1 MTDSDAFEVPGLQEP
16 VEIRIDQW
24 GVPHL
29 YAASQDDLFLAQ
41 GFNAARDRLFQ
52 LDLWRRRGLGLL
64 AEVLGERYAEHDRAA
79 RLFLYRGDMAE
90 EWRAYGDDTERVTA
104 AFVGG
109 INAYVALCR
118 ADASQLPPEFA
129 LLKYEPAYWQASD
142 VARIRSHGLQYN
154 LRDEVARALTLR
166 EHGPEA
172 EELRRRREPAPH
184 RLRVPEGLDL
194 SVIPDDVLRVYEMA
208 TTPPWAAGAA
218 PRQGLDGSNNWVI
231 APSRTATGRPL
242 LANDPHR
249 GIALPALR
257 YLAHLSA
264 PGIDAI
270 GAGEPALP
278 GISIGHNGHV
288 AFGLTIFPI
297 DQEDLYVYRTNPA
310 NPHEYRYQD
319 RWEPMT
325 CVTEPIPVRGGEPV
339 PADLWFTRHGPVIRE
354 LPECNA
360 AFAVRAAW
368 LGPGMAP
375 YLGSMDY
382 MRAASPDAFV
392 TAMRRW
398 GAPGENQV
406 YASPDGTIGWR
417 PAGRVPVR
425 PGWDGTLPVPGDGRY
440 EWDGFLDVE
449 ELPSVRDPA
458 QGWFATANQL
468 NLPPTYP
475 NAEKTVTYDW
485 YAPTRHERIT
495 EELSAHASWT
505 VEDCVRL
512 QTDYVSLPGRRLQA
526 LLAGLRGGTTLPDAS
541 APGDATA
548 DASAPGH
555 GASGDGAIEGGL
567 PGDGASAHAVVG
579 DEAGAGTA
587 AGTPES
593 GHLADSGARYAVVGD
608 DAGVGSVAGAG
619 ESGGLADS
627 GALRAAT
634 GGEAGVGSVAGVGE
648 SGRPTAPGARYAV
661 VGGDAGV
668 GAAAGVG
675 EPGHLAAPGVPLA
688 TALALLREWDTRLT
702 ADSPAAALFEV
713 WYRRHLRP
721 ALLARAVDGIV
732 GEGQRDRALARVLP
746 AEDAAADARV
756 DLELLD
762 GDPDPALLLGTLAAA
777 FGELTGLLGADP
789 AAWSWGALHHAHPHH
804 PIAALLDGPAPQWA
818 SVGPVPRGGSGD
830 TVGAAAYGPGFR
842 QTAGATFRLVV
853 DVGSWDDSVAMNSPG
868 QSGVPGSPHYD
879 DLFASWAADGSFP
892 LLYSREAVEKH
903 TRRTITL
910 RPSAGTDQG
919 AAEPKGR

>member
-1 MTDSDAFEVPGLQEP
+1 MTVTDEDVFEVPGLREP
-16 VEIRIDQW
+16 VEIRIDRW

-64 AEVLGERYAEHDRAA
+64 AEVLGQEYAEHDRAA

-90 EWRAYGDDTERVTA
+90 EWRAYGEDTERVTT
-104 AFVGG
+104 AFVAGV
-109 INAYVALCR
+109 NAYVALCR
-118 ADASQLPPEFA
+118 TDTTRLPPEFA
-129 LLKYEPAYWQASD
+129 LLDFEPSYWHPSD
-142 VARIRSHGLQYN
+142 VARVRSHGLQYN

-166 EHGPEA
+166 DHGPRA

-194 SVIPDDVLRVYEMA
+194 SVIPADVLRVYEMA
-208 TTPPWAAGAA
+208 TTPPWAAEAA

-249 GIALPALR
+249 AIALPALR

-310 NPHEYRYQD
+310 NPHEYWYQD

-325 CVTEPIPVRGGEPV
+325 HVTERIAVRGGEEIA
-339 PADLWFTRHGPVIRE
+339 ADLWFTRHGPVIRE
-354 LPECNA
+354 LPERNA

-392 TAMRRW
+392 AAMRRW

-425 PGWDGTLPVPGDGRY
+425 PNWDGTLPVPGDGRY

-485 YAPTRHERIT
+485 YAPTRHDRIT
-495 EELSAHASWT
+495 QALNAHASWT

-512 QTDYVSLPGRRLQA
+512 QTDYVSLPARRIQR
-526 LLAGLRGGTTLPDAS
+526 LL
-541 APGDATA
+541 
-548 DASAPGH
+548 
-555 GASGDGAIEGGL
+555 
-567 PGDGASAHAVVG
+567 
-579 DEAGAGTA
+579 
-587 AGTPES
+587 
-593 GHLADSGARYAVVGD
+593 
-608 DAGVGSVAGAG
+608 AGAG
-619 ESGGLADS
+619 E
-627 GALRAAT
+627 GA
-634 GGEAGVGSVAGVGE
+634 GE
-648 SGRPTAPGARYAV
+648 
-661 VGGDAGV
+661 
-668 GAAAGVG
+668 GAAGS
-675 EPGHLAAPGVPLA
+675 PLG
-688 TALALLREWDTRLT
+688 TALSLLRGWDARLT
-702 ADSPAAALFEV
+702 AGSSAAALFEV

-721 ALLARAVDGIV
+721 ALLARALDGAV
-732 GEGQRDRALARVLP
+732 GEEQRARALARVLP

-762 GDPDPALLLGTLAAA
+762 GDPDPGLLLGTLRAAV
-777 FGELTGLLGADP
+777 GELTGLLGADP
-789 AAWSWGALHHAHPHH
+789 ARWSWGALHHAHPHH
-804 PIAALLDGPAPQWA
+804 PVAALLDGPAPEWA

-830 TVGAAAYGPGFR
+830 TVGAAAYGPEFR
-842 QTAGATFRLVV
+842 QTAGATFRIVV
-853 DVGSWDDSVAMNSPG
+853 DVGSWDDSVAMNAPG
-868 QSGVPGSPHYD
+868 QSGDPRSPHYD
-879 DLFASWAADGSFP
+879 DLFASWSADGSFP
-892 LLYSREAVEKH
+892 LLYSLGAVERH

-910 RPSAGTDQG
+910 RPSAAADQT
-919 AAEPKGR
+919 AEPKGR

>member
-1 MTDSDAFEVPGLQEP
+1 MTDRDDFEVPGLRES
-16 VEIRIDQW
+16 VEIRIDRW

-90 EWRAYGDDTERVTA
+90 EWRAYGDDTERVTR
-104 AFVGG
+104 AFVAG
-109 INAYVALCR
+109 INAYVSLCR
-118 ADASQLPPEFA
+118 ADATQLPPEFT
-129 LLKYEPAYWQASD
+129 LLNYEPAYWQPSD

-166 EHGPEA
+166 DHGPGA

-194 SVIPDDVLRVYEMA
+194 SVIPADVLRVYDMA

-264 PGIDAI
+264 PGIDAV

-297 DQEDLYVYRTNPA
+297 DQEDLYVYRTNPE
-310 NPHEYRYQD
+310 NPREYWYQD

-325 CVTEPIPVRGGEPV
+325 RITEAIPVRDGDAL

-354 LPECNA
+354 LPERNA

-392 TAMRRW
+392 AAMRRW

-406 YASPDGTIGWR
+406 YAAPDGTIGWR

-485 YAPTRHERIT
+485 YAPTRHDRIT
-495 EELSAHASWT
+495 EELGSHSSWT

-512 QTDYVSLPGRRLQA
+512 QTDYVSLPGRRIQG
-526 LLAGLRGGTTLPDAS
+526 LLTGL
-541 APGDATA
+541 
-548 DASAPGH
+548 
-555 GASGDGAIEGGL
+555 E
-567 PGDGASAHAVVG
+567 
-579 DEAGAGTA
+579 
-587 AGTPES
+587 
-593 GHLADSGARYAVVGD
+593 DS
-608 DAGVGSVAGAG
+608 
-619 ESGGLADS
+619 
-627 GALRAAT
+627 RANVT
-634 GGEAGVGSVAGVGE
+634 
-648 SGRPTAPGARYAV
+648 
-661 VGGDAGV
+661 
-668 GAAAGVG
+668 
-675 EPGHLAAPGVPLA
+675 
-688 TALALLREWDTRLT
+688 TALALLRDWDARLT
-702 ADSPAAALFEV
+702 AGSAAAALFEV

-721 ALLARAVDGIV
+721 ALLARALEGVV
-732 GEGQRDRALARVLP
+732 GEEQRDRALARVLP

-762 GDPDPALLLGTLAAA
+762 GDPDPGLLLGTLSAAVD
-777 FGELTGLLGADP
+777 ELAGLLGDDP
-789 AAWSWGALHHAHPHH
+789 ADWSWGALHHAHPHH
-804 PIAALLDGPAPQWA
+804 PIAALLAGTAPEWAAVGPA
-818 SVGPVPRGGSGD
+818 PRGGSGD

-842 QTAGATFRLVV
+842 QTAGATFRIVV

-910 RPSAGTDQG
+910 RPPAADGQG
-919 AAEPKGR
+919 AADPKGR

>member
-1 MTDSDAFEVPGLQEP
+1 MTDRDSFDVPGLQEP

-90 EWRAYGDDTERVTA
+90 EWRAYGDDTERVTT
-104 AFVGG
+104 AFVNG
-109 INAYVALCR
+109 INAYVSLCR
-118 ADASQLPPEFA
+118 ADATQLPPEFA
-129 LLKYEPAYWQASD
+129 LLAYEPAYWQPSD
-142 VARIRSHGLQYN
+142 VARVRSHGLQYN

-166 EHGPEA
+166 DHGPEA
-172 EELRRRREPAPH
+172 EDLRRRREPAPH

-194 SVIPDDVLRVYEMA
+194 SVIPSDVLRVYEMA
-208 TTPPWAAGAA
+208 TTPPWAADAA

-310 NPHEYRYQD
+310 NPHEYWYED

-325 CVTEPIPVRGGEPV
+325 HVTESIPVRDADPV
-339 PADLWFTRHGPVIRE
+339 QADLWFTRHGPVIRE
-354 LPECNA
+354 LPERNA

-392 TAMRRW
+392 AAMARW

-468 NLPPTYP
+468 NLPPAYP

-485 YAPTRHERIT
+485 YAPTRHDRIT
-495 EELSAHASWT
+495 EELNAHAAWT

-512 QTDYVSLPGRRLQA
+512 QTDYVSLPARRVQR
-526 LLAGLRGGTTLPDAS
+526 LLAELGE
-541 APGDATA
+541 GDA
-548 DASAPGH
+548 
-555 GASGDGAIEGGL
+555 ASGDGASAQAT
-567 PGDGASAHAVVG
+567 PVDDGH
-579 DEAGAGTA
+579 
-587 AGTPES
+587 
-593 GHLADSGARYAVVGD
+593 
-608 DAGVGSVAGAG
+608 
-619 ESGGLADS
+619 
-627 GALRAAT
+627 AAT
-634 GGEAGVGSVAGVGE
+634 TVD
-648 SGRPTAPGARYAV
+648 GRPAPGLS
-661 VGGDAGV
+661 
-668 GAAAGVG
+668 AA
-675 EPGHLAAPGVPLA
+675 LS
-688 TALALLREWDTRLT
+688 LLRDWDARLT
-702 ADSPAAALFEV
+702 AGSPAAALFEV

-721 ALLARAVDGIV
+721 ALLARALDGVV
-732 GEGQRDRALARVLP
+732 GEEQRERALARILP
-746 AEDAAADARV
+746 VEDAAADARV
-756 DLELLD
+756 DLELLE
-762 GDPDPALLLGTLAAA
+762 GDPDPALLLGTLSAAVDEVA
-777 FGELTGLLGADP
+777 GLLGADP
-789 AAWSWGALHHAHPHH
+789 GAWSWGALHHAHPHH
-804 PIAALLDGPAPQWA
+804 PVAALLDGPAPEWA
-818 SVGPVPRGGSGD
+818 SVGPTPRGGSGD

-842 QTAGATFRLVV
+842 QTAGATFRIVV
-853 DVGSWDDSVAMNSPG
+853 DVGSWDESVAMNAPG

-879 DLFASWAADGSFP
+879 DLFANWAADGSFP
-892 LLYSREAVEKH
+892 LLYSRDAVEKH
-903 TRRTITL
+903 TRRLITL
-910 RPSAGTDQG
+910 RPIRRAGSPPRT
-919 AAEPKGR
+919 

>member
-1 MTDSDAFEVPGLQEP
+1 MTDRDDFEVPGLREP
-16 VEIRIDQW
+16 VETRIDRW

-90 EWRAYGDDTERVTA
+90 EWRAYGDDTERVTT
-104 AFVGG
+104 AFVDG
-109 INAYVALCR
+109 INAFVSLCR
-118 ADASQLPPEFA
+118 ADAGQLPPEYT
-129 LLKYEPAYWQASD
+129 LLKYEPAYWQPSD

-166 EHGPEA
+166 DHGPEA
-172 EELRRRREPAPH
+172 EDLRRRREPAPH

-194 SVIPDDVLRVYEMA
+194 SVIPADVLRVYDMA
-208 TTPPWAAGAA
+208 TTPPWAADAA

-249 GIALPALR
+249 RITLPALR

-264 PGIDAI
+264 PGIDAV

-297 DQEDLYVYRTNPA
+297 DQEDLYVYRTNPE
-310 NPHEYRYQD
+310 NPHEYWYQD

-325 CVTEPIPVRGGEPV
+325 RITESIPVRDGDAV

-354 LPECNA
+354 LPERNA

-392 TAMRRW
+392 AAMRRW

-406 YASPDGTIGWR
+406 YAAPDGTIGWR

-425 PGWDGTLPVPGDGRY
+425 PNWDGTLPVPGDGRY

-485 YAPTRHERIT
+485 YAPTRHDRIA
-495 EELSAHASWT
+495 EELGARGSWT
-505 VEDCVRL
+505 AEDCVRL
-512 QTDYVSLPGRRLQA
+512 QADYVSPPARRIQD
-526 LLAGLRGGTTLPDAS
+526 LLAGLPNMATAPPADS
-541 APGDATA
+541 AP
-548 DASAPGH
+548 S
-555 GASGDGAIEGGL
+555 
-567 PGDGASAHAVVG
+567 ASAHAAPATDADPATAQASG
-579 DEAGAGTA
+579 PHAAPAADASTATA
-587 AGTPES
+587 ANAPGPGRRVVPDGGVIEGDGGVS
-593 GHLADSGARYAVVGD
+593 DHAAPAADADTAIAANAPGPHAAPTTDADTAVN
-608 DAGVGSVAGAG
+608 ATAIH
-619 ESGGLADS
+619 
-627 GALRAAT
+627 AAT
-634 GGEAGVGSVAGVGE
+634 GAGPDVVS
-648 SGRPTAPGARYAV
+648 APGGRR
-661 VGGDAGV
+661 
-668 GAAAGVG
+668 
-675 EPGHLAAPGVPLA
+675 LAA
-688 TALALLREWDTRLT
+688 ALALLRGWDARLT
-702 ADSPAAALFEV
+702 ADSAAAALFEV

-721 ALLARAVDGIV
+721 ALLARALGGIV
-732 GEGQRDRALARVLP
+732 GEEQRDRALARVLP
-746 AEDAAADARV
+746 GEDAAADARV
-756 DLELLD
+756 DLDLLD
-762 GDPDPALLLGTLAAA
+762 GDPDPRLLLGTLSAAVD
-777 FGELTGLLGADP
+777 ELAGLLGDDP
-789 AAWSWGALHHAHPHH
+789 ADWSWGALHHAHPHH
-804 PIAALLDGPAPQWA
+804 PIAALLAETAPEWAAVGPA
-818 SVGPVPRGGSGD
+818 PRGGSGD

-842 QTAGATFRLVV
+842 QTAGASFRIVV

-892 LLYSREAVEKH
+892 LLYSREAVERH

-910 RPSAGTDQG
+910 RPSAADGQG
-919 AAEPKGR
+919 AADPKGR

>member
-1 MTDSDAFEVPGLQEP
+1 MTDSEIFEVPGLREP

-64 AEVLGERYAEHDRAA
+64 AEVLGEGYAEHDRAA

-90 EWRAYGDDTERVTA
+90 EWRAYGDDTERVTT
-104 AFVGG
+104 AFVDG
-109 INAYVALCR
+109 INAYVRLCR
-118 ADASQLPPEFA
+118 TNSRHLPPEFA
-129 LLKYEPAYWQASD
+129 LLEYEPSYWQPSD

-154 LRDEVARALTLR
+154 LHEEVARALTLR
-166 EHGPEA
+166 DHGPGTED
-172 EELRRRREPAPH
+172 LRRRREPAPH

-194 SVIPDDVLRVYEMA
+194 SVIPSDVLRVYELA
-208 TTPPWAAGAA
+208 TTPPWAAGTA

-264 PGIDAI
+264 PGIDVI

-278 GISIGHNGHV
+278 GISIGHNGQV

-310 NPHEYRYQD
+310 NPHEYWYEN

-325 CVTEPIPVRGGEPV
+325 RVTESVPVRGGE
-339 PADLWFTRHGPVIRE
+339 AIAAELWFTRHGPVIRE
-354 LPECNA
+354 LPDRNA

-382 MRAASPDAFV
+382 MRATSPDEFV

-425 PGWDGTLPVPGDGRY
+425 PNWDGTLPVPGDGRY
-440 EWDGFLDVE
+440 EWAGFLDVE

-468 NLPPTYP
+468 NLPSAYP

-485 YAPTRHERIT
+485 YAPTRHDRIT
-495 EELSAHASWT
+495 EELGKHAAWT

-512 QTDYVSLPGRRLQA
+512 QTDYVSLPGRRLQT
-526 LLAGLRGGTTLPDAS
+526 LLAGLR
-541 APGDATA
+541 
-548 DASAPGH
+548 
-555 GASGDGAIEGGL
+555 
-567 PGDGASAHAVVG
+567 
-579 DEAGAGTA
+579 DEPPA
-587 AGTPES
+587 AGTP
-593 GHLADSGARYAVVGD
+593 
-608 DAGVGSVAGAG
+608 
-619 ESGGLADS
+619 
-627 GALRAAT
+627 ALGAAT
-634 GGEAGVGSVAGVGE
+634 AGDLL
-648 SGRPTAPGARYAV
+648 T
-661 VGGDAGV
+661 
-668 GAAAGVG
+668 
-675 EPGHLAAPGVPLA
+675 
-688 TALALLREWDTRLT
+688 LALLRDWDTRLT
-702 ADSPAAALFEV
+702 AESAGAAVFEV

-721 ALLARAVDGIV
+721 ALRARALDGIV
-732 GEGQRDRALARVLP
+732 GEGAREAALARVLP
-746 AEDAAADARV
+746 VEDAAADARV

-762 GDPDPALLLGTLAAA
+762 GDPDPALLLGTLDAAVR
-777 FGELTGLLGADP
+777 ELAGLLGADP
-789 AAWSWGALHHAHPHH
+789 AGWSWGALHQAHPHH
-804 PIAALLDGPAPQWA
+804 PILALLDGAAPEWA

-842 QTAGATFRLVV
+842 QTTGATFRIVV

-868 QSGVPGSPHYD
+868 QSGVPGSAHYD
-879 DLFASWAADGSFP
+879 DLFASWAADASFP
-892 LLYSREAVEKH
+892 LLYSRAAVERH

-910 RPSAGTDQG
+910 RPPG
-919 AAEPKGR
+919 AMRAQETEDPHGR

>member
-1 MTDSDAFEVPGLQEP
+1 MTDSDIFEVPGLQEP

-90 EWRAYGDDTERVTA
+90 EWRAYGDDTERVTT
-104 AFVGG
+104 AFVHG

-118 ADASQLPPEFA
+118 ADTAHLPPEFA
-129 LLKYEPAYWQASD
+129 LLEYEPAYWHPSD

-166 EHGPEA
+166 DHGPEA

-194 SVIPDDVLRVYEMA
+194 SVIPADVLRVYEMA

-257 YLAHLSA
+257 YLTHLSA
-264 PGIDAI
+264 PGIDAV

-297 DQEDLYVYRTNPA
+297 DQEDLYVYRTNPE
-310 NPHEYRYQD
+310 NPHEYWYQD

-325 CVTEPIPVRGGEPV
+325 RVIEPIPVRDGDEI

-354 LPECNA
+354 LPERNA

-392 TAMRRW
+392 AAMRHW

-425 PGWDGTLPVPGDGRY
+425 PNWDGTLPVPGDGRY

-468 NLPPTYP
+468 NLPPAYP

-485 YAPTRHERIT
+485 YAPTRHDRIT
-495 EELSAHASWT
+495 EELSAHAHWT
-505 VEDCVRL
+505 VQDCVQL
-512 QTDYVSLPGRRLQA
+512 QTDYVSLPGRRVRQ
-526 LLAGLRGGTTLPDAS
+526 LLAGL
-541 APGDATA
+541 
-548 DASAPGH
+548 
-555 GASGDGAIEGGL
+555 GDGQ
-567 PGDGASAHAVVG
+567 GAV
-579 DEAGAGTA
+579 A
-587 AGTPES
+587 A
-593 GHLADSGARYAVVGD
+593 
-608 DAGVGSVAGAG
+608 
-619 ESGGLADS
+619 
-627 GALRAAT
+627 
-634 GGEAGVGSVAGVGE
+634 
-648 SGRPTAPGARYAV
+648 
-661 VGGDAGV
+661 
-668 GAAAGVG
+668 
-675 EPGHLAAPGVPLA
+675 
-688 TALALLREWDTRLT
+688 ALALLRDWDTRLT
-702 ADSPAAALFEV
+702 VESPAAALFEV

-721 ALLARAVDGIV
+721 ALLARALDGIV
-732 GEGQRDRALARVLP
+732 GEEQRARALARVLP

-762 GDPDPALLLGTLAAA
+762 ADPDPALLLGTLAAA
-777 FGELTGLLGADP
+777 VEELTGLLGADP

-804 PIAALLDGPAPQWA
+804 PIAALLDGAAPEWA
-818 SVGPVPRGGSGD
+818 SVGPAPRGGSGD
-830 TVGAAAYGPGFR
+830 TVGAAAYGAGFR

-910 RPSAGTDQG
+910 RPSTAAAQAAQDSRDDQ

>member
-1 MTDSDAFEVPGLQEP
+1 MTGSDVFEVPGLREP
-16 VEIRIDQW
+16 VEIRVDRW

-90 EWRAYGDDTERVTA
+90 EWRAYGDDTERVTT
-104 AFVGG
+104 AFVHG
-109 INAYVALCR
+109 INAYVKLCR
-118 ADASQLPPEFA
+118 ADATRLPPEFA
-129 LLKYEPAYWQASD
+129 LLAYEPSYWQPSD

-166 EHGPEA
+166 EHGPDA
-172 EELRRRREPAPH
+172 EDLRRRREPAPH

-194 SVIPDDVLRVYEMA
+194 CVIPSDVLRVYEMA
-208 TTPPWAAGAA
+208 TTPPWAAGEA

-264 PGIDAI
+264 PGIDVI

-278 GISIGHNGHV
+278 GISIGHNGRV

-310 NPHEYRYQD
+310 NPHEYWYEN

-325 CVTEPIPVRGGEPV
+325 RVTESIPVRGGEAV
-339 PADLWFTRHGPVIRE
+339 RADLWFTRHGPVIRE
-354 LPECNA
+354 LPDRNA

-382 MRAASPDAFV
+382 MRAADPDAFV

-449 ELPSVRDPA
+449 ELPSVRDPSE
-458 QGWFATANQL
+458 GWFATANQL
-468 NLPPTYP
+468 NLPPAYP
-475 NAEKTVTYDW
+475 NAQKTVTYDW

-495 EELSAHASWT
+495 EELGARTDWT

-512 QTDYVSLPGRRLQA
+512 QTDYVSLPGRRVQR
-526 LLAGLRGGTTLPDAS
+526 LLAGLEGQ
-541 APGDATA
+541 
-548 DASAPGH
+548 
-555 GASGDGAIEGGL
+555 GAS
-567 PGDGASAHAVVG
+567 
-579 DEAGAGTA
+579 
-587 AGTPES
+587 
-593 GHLADSGARYAVVGD
+593 
-608 DAGVGSVAGAG
+608 
-619 ESGGLADS
+619 
-627 GALRAAT
+627 
-634 GGEAGVGSVAGVGE
+634 
-648 SGRPTAPGARYAV
+648 
-661 VGGDAGV
+661 
-668 GAAAGVG
+668 
-675 EPGHLAAPGVPLA
+675 A
-688 TALALLREWDTRLT
+688 TALALLRDWDARLT
-702 ADSPAAALFEV
+702 PDSPAAALFEV

-721 ALLARAVDGIV
+721 ALLARALEGIV
-732 GEGQRDRALARVLP
+732 GEGQRDLALARVLP
-746 AEDAAADARV
+746 VEDAAADARV
-756 DLELLD
+756 DLELLE
-762 GDPDPALLLGTLAAA
+762 GDPDPALLLGTLEAAV
-777 FGELTGLLGADP
+777 GELTGLLGADP
-789 AAWSWGALHHAHPHH
+789 AAWSWGALHHARPHH
-804 PIAALLDGPAPQWA
+804 PIAALLDGPAPEWA
-818 SVGPVPRGGSGD
+818 SVGPAPRGGSGD

-842 QTAGATFRLVV
+842 QTAGATFRIVV

-892 LLYSREAVEKH
+892 LLYSRDAVEKH

-910 RPSAGTDQG
+910 RPPAAARDHGS
-919 AAEPKGR
+919 AEPKGR

>member
-1 MTDSDAFEVPGLQEP
+1 MTDRDDFEVPGLREP
-16 VEIRIDQW
+16 VEIRIDRW

-90 EWRAYGDDTERVTA
+90 EWRAYGDDTERVTT
-104 AFVGG
+104 AFVDG
-109 INAYVALCR
+109 INAFVSLCR
-118 ADASQLPPEFA
+118 ADATPLPPEFA
-129 LLKYEPAYWQASD
+129 LLRYEPAYWQPSD

-166 EHGPEA
+166 DHGPA
-172 EELRRRREPAPH
+172 VEELRRRREPAPH
-184 RLRVPEGLDL
+184 RLRVPDGLDL
-194 SVIPDDVLRVYEMA
+194 SVIPADVLRVYDMA
-208 TTPPWAAGAA
+208 TTPPWAADAA

-264 PGIDAI
+264 PGIDAV

-297 DQEDLYVYRTNPA
+297 DQEDLYVYRTNPE
-310 NPHEYRYQD
+310 NPREYWHQD

-325 CVTEPIPVRGGEPV
+325 RVTETIPVRDGDAV

-354 LPECNA
+354 LPERDT

-392 TAMRRW
+392 AAMRRW

-406 YASPDGTIGWR
+406 YAAPDGTIGWR

-485 YAPTRHERIT
+485 YAPTRHDRIT
-495 EELSAHASWT
+495 EELGSHGSWT

-512 QTDYVSLPGRRLQA
+512 QTDYVSLPGRRIQR
-526 LLAGLRGGTTLPDAS
+526 LLVGLEDSR
-541 APGDATA
+541 AT
-548 DASAPGH
+548 
-555 GASGDGAIEGGL
+555 
-567 PGDGASAHAVVG
+567 V
-579 DEAGAGTA
+579 A
-587 AGTPES
+587 A
-593 GHLADSGARYAVVGD
+593 
-608 DAGVGSVAGAG
+608 
-619 ESGGLADS
+619 
-627 GALRAAT
+627 
-634 GGEAGVGSVAGVGE
+634 
-648 SGRPTAPGARYAV
+648 
-661 VGGDAGV
+661 
-668 GAAAGVG
+668 
-675 EPGHLAAPGVPLA
+675 
-688 TALALLREWDTRLT
+688 ALALLRDWDTRLT

-721 ALLARAVDGIV
+721 ALLARALGGAV
-732 GEGQRDRALARVLP
+732 GEERVEQALAGVLP
-746 AEDAAADARV
+746 VEDGAGDARV
-756 DLELLD
+756 DMELLD
-762 GDPDPALLLGTLAAA
+762 QGPDPGLLLGTLSSAVDEVA
-777 FGELTGLLGADP
+777 GLLGDDP

-804 PIAALLDGPAPQWA
+804 PIAALLAGPAPEWA
-818 SVGPVPRGGSGD
+818 AVGPAPRGGSGD

-842 QTAGATFRLVV
+842 QTAGATFRVVV

-868 QSGVPGSPHYD
+868 QSGDPGSPHYD
-879 DLFASWAADGSFP
+879 DLFAGWAADGSFP

-910 RPSAGTDQG
+910 RPSAADGQG